1 MIYILDREEKKN
13 LDKQFGKITVLEST
27 GRKDKFGSEYYWC
40 RCACGNFTIFS
51 QEELESNYIQDCG
64 CGCAR
69 ASEQEEKQVVNAQ
82 NLVAVGSANR
92 NGKTKEKKA
101 HLESFSSRWVGLDG
115 VATNPKHI
123 RPWPEVKRR
132 R

>member
-1 MIYILDREEKKN
+1 ME
-13 LDKQFGKITVLEST
+13 KQFGKITVLEST
-27 GRKDKFGSEYYWC
+27 ERKDKFGSEYYWC

-64 CGCAR
+64 CGCAQQPGQ
-69 ASEQEEKQVVNAQ
+69 QEEKQVVNAPKLAQ
-82 NLVAVGSANR
+82 VVNL
-92 NGKTKEKKA
+92 NGKGTEKKKVFV
-101 HLESFSSRWVGLDG
+101 ESFSSRWCGLDG

-123 RPWPEVKRR
+123 NSWPEVKRR